1 MSLIL
6 NRLQNMDKQNIFEIK
21 KKDHLKQINQST
33 YILKINSNTFLIANS
48 LIDFLKRKENDIKIL
63 EVTLEEVSRLIEKK
77 LSKNYEFMGI
87 YNPNFPKL
95 IN

>member
-21 KKDHLKQINQST
+21 KKDRLKQINHST

-48 LIDFLKRKENDIKIL
+48 LIDFLKRKEKDIKIL

-87 YNPNFPKL
+87 YNPNFPRL

>member
-21 KKDHLKQINQST
+21 KKDRLKQIDYST

-48 LIDFLKRKENDIKIL
+48 LIDFLKRKEKDIKIL